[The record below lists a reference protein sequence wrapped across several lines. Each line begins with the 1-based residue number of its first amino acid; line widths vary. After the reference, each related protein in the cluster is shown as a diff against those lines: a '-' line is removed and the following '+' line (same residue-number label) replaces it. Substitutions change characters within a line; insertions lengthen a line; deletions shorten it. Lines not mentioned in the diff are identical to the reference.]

1 MKTTEWFICLVYG
14 KYSFLIPHK
23 FSTDNSAVP
32 EMFIDFDRIAMDLF
46 STETATKHTVALTI
60 RCQKIAMISTSA
72 IPTVFQARLKDF
84 HIPSGLVEEEAK
96 TAGIIAVSFSNNG
109 ISLIVNPEL
118 LHEKWSKGK

>member
-1 MKTTEWFICLVYG
+1 
-14 KYSFLIPHK
+14 
-23 FSTDNSAVP
+23 
-32 EMFIDFDRIAMDLF
+32 
-46 STETATKHTVALTI
+46 
-60 RCQKIAMISTSA
+60 MISTSA